1 MQSYTFACISML
13 HTLCGKIGKSLH
25 EAAPNTC
32 SFGLRPLV
40 EPVLHISIPFTP
52 FPVLHGR
59 MSVGAEPRRRRPAAA
74 PRRRRS
80 SRPQPTTRAGRR
92 AARSGAEPPR
102 GPPLLAPCAAH
113 LAASRRASTPEA
125 RRSRRP
131 TPSHSRPETMSHL
144 RRPSCSAVD
153 PAARHSPYH
162 VMLPPCAR
170 PSCAPLTSPV
180 PPRFLLL
187 AGWPEARFLASSGL
201 EAQTRAPRGEK
212 SRSSQDQGARWRPEV
227 TKSGF
232 FCNQSKHELYGRVI
246 RRVRLRVRHREI
258 AQTFTPRYIKP
269 VVYP

>member
-1 MQSYTFACISML
+1 MPGRRAPR
-13 HTLCGKIGKSLH
+13 LC
-25 EAAPNTC
+25 AAPRCCRSSCRRAPRRQHSRRAPQT
-32 SFGLRPLV
+32 SEGDLWP
-40 EPVLHISIPFTP
+40 
-52 FPVLHGR
+52 
-59 MSVGAEPRRRRPAAA
+59 AEPRRRRPAAA

-227 TKSGF
+227 TKSG
-232 FCNQSKHELYGRVI
+232 CCS
-246 RRVRLRVRHREI
+246 HR
-258 AQTFTPRYIKP
+258 QTDRQTEKRGP
-269 VVYP
+269 